1 MNRIRAGVARAY
13 LSISLQRCL
22 VPDCE
27 SNKVIKAH
35 SIQEKRVLEQVAVE
49 GHVYM
54 FQGMK
59 QRGLVRVGIHTATRF
74 TGFCAE
80 HDNMLFDAV
89 DIGEH
94 KSLDFQNPEHVARLS
109 LRAVAREYWNK
120 LNSQKLFRMLMEMSA
135 NSAVQDISQF
145 LNVTPDDAEQSL
157 EYTRFVS
164 LARLRGSDVAV
175 ERIGR
180 QFHSLL
186 YQLEIGKFHLSKFR
200 TLSINAP
207 LRIAAASH
215 FPPEFDLRGNRQ
227 VLKHPGVDLA
237 EVTLNIV
244 PDGARTAVL
253 FMWHKRF
260 DPLLKPF
267 IATVEDLPLSKKTLV
282 LSQMLLM
289 QCENMALSP
298 KTVES
303 WNESE
308 RAAVEGLFAKTL
320 DESIPYDRAWAI
332 DLFGASC

>member
-1 MNRIRAGVARAY
+1 MSKTDQERVNRIRAGVARAY
-13 LSISLQRCL
+13 QSISLQRCL

-27 SNKVIKAH
+27 SKRVIKAH

-54 FQGMK
+54 FQGLK

-89 DIGEH
+89 DIGDH
-94 KSLDFQNPEHVARLS
+94 KNLDFQRPEHVARIS

-120 LNSQKLFRMLMEMSA
+120 LNSQKFFRMLMEMSA
-135 NSAVQDISQF
+135 NKAVEDISQF
-145 LNVTPDDAEQSL
+145 LNIEPEDAEQSM
-157 EYTRFVS
+157 EYTRRVS
-164 LARLRGSDVAV
+164 LARLRGSEVAA

-180 QFHSLL
+180 QFKSLL
-186 YQLEIGKFHLSKFR
+186 YQLEIGRFHLSKSR
-200 TLSINAP
+200 TLHVTAP
-207 LRIAAASH
+207 LGIAAASH

-244 PDGARTAVL
+244 PDGACTAVL

-267 IATVEDLPLSKKTLV
+267 IATIENLPPRNVSTSLRHS
-282 LSQMLLM
+282 
-289 QCENMALSP
+289 
-298 KTVES
+298 
-303 WNESE
+303 
-308 RAAVEGLFAKTL
+308 
-320 DESIPYDRAWAI
+320 
-332 DLFGASC
+332 